1 MTTSD
6 FDISTIINQ
15 TPLFNQQ
22 WYLQNTGQTGG
33 TSGADANIVDAW
45 STATGEGV
53 VIGIV
58 DDFVQNTHPDL
69 NDNYDSSLSF
79 GVLNDPFNVYSDNH
93 GTLVAGIAV
102 GEGDNNIGII
112 GAAPDATFANIPL
125 NFDSPNLFIFDSL
138 LNSFNPLSHNNQN
151 IDIYNISR
159 GSNEDFLE
167 QSSTTNSLKSS
178 SQEGRGGLGNIY
190 VVAAGNNG
198 DSAGNV
204 NYQTITNSRYTITV
218 GAIDHNGQQTFY
230 SNPGA
235 SLLISGYSGNE
246 DAGITST
253 DNVFG
258 SNGDFINGTY
268 SPEFSGT
275 SASTPLVSGVIA
287 LMLEANPNLTW
298 RDVQHILVETAELND
313 SNDLGWVRNG
323 AGHDVNYKY
332 GFGAIDATAAVS
344 TSQTWQGVNEET
356 SLSSGRIE
364 INSVIPDNNFSA
376 TSSSFTIAED
386 IDLEW
391 VEIVFDAD
399 HAWRGDLEIVLTSP
413 DGTESIL
420 AEQRSDDGDD
430 YDNWVFTSARHWG
443 ESSQGEWTL
452 SVSDEASLFEGI
464 WNSWQINLFG
474 TENISPAT
482 NPADNGDSLLSDSIY
497 RFQSSEN
504 PGTYVFV
511 GEEERQS
518 INQNFS
524 DSFREEGLAFRVG
537 SEPNEDLQALYRFQS
552 SENPG
557 TYIFAGEEERQSIN
571 QNFSDSFIEEGLA
584 FYVYKNSS
592 GLGQDFSRF
601 HNLDQPGTYTF
612 ATGAERDNIL
622 DNFPS
627 FVDEG
632 FAFAVDV

>member
-1 MTTSD
+1 MCIRDS
-6 FDISTIINQ
+6 
-15 TPLFNQQ
+15 
-22 WYLQNTGQTGG
+22 
-33 TSGADANIVDAW
+33 
-45 STATGEGV
+45 
-53 VIGIV
+53 
-58 DDFVQNTHPDL
+58 THPDL
-69 NDNYDSSLSF
+69 NDNFDPLLSV
-79 GVLNDPFNVYSDNH
+79 GTLNDPFNLYTDNH

-102 GEGDNNIGII
+102 GEGDNNIGIV
-112 GAAPDATFANIPL
+112 GAAPDATFANLPL
-125 NFDSPNLFIFDSL
+125 LNLDSPL
-138 LNSFNPLSHNNQN
+138 LSFPENFFATYSPLSHQNQE
-151 IDIYNISR
+151 IDIYNNSW
-159 GSNEDFLE
+159 GPEDFTDQQFLLDTIGT
-167 QSSTTNSLKSS
+167 SI
-178 SQEGRGGLGNIY
+178 QEGRGGLGNIF
-190 VVAAGNNG
+190 VFAAGN
-198 DSAGNV
+198 SREVEGNV
-204 NYQTITNSRYTITV
+204 NYQSVTNSRYTIAV

-230 SNPGA
+230 STPGA
-235 SLLISGYSGNE
+235 ALLISGYSGNE
-246 DAGITST
+246 NVGITST

-313 SNDLGWVRNG
+313 STNIDWSRNG
-323 AGHDVNYKY
+323 AGHDINHNY
-332 GFGAIDATAAVS
+332 GFGAIDATAAVNAA
-344 TSQTWQGVNEET
+344 QTWQNVNEEV
-356 SLSSGRIE
+356 SLSSGRIN
-364 INSVIPDNNFSA
+364 INSIIPDNNFLG
-376 TSSSFTIAED
+376 TSSSFTIAQD
-386 IDLEW
+386 IELEW

-420 AEQRSDDGDD
+420 AEQRFDNGDD

-452 SVSDEASLFEGI
+452 SVSDEASLFEGV

-474 TENISPAT
+474 TENISQAT
-482 NPADNGDSLLSDSIY
+482 IPVDDGDSLLSDSIY
-497 RFQSSEN
+497 RFQSTTT

-524 DSFREEGLAFRVG
+524 DNFIEEGLAFRVEN
-537 SEPNEDLQALYRFQS
+537 EPNEDLQALYRFQS
-552 SENPG
+552 RATPG

-571 QNFSDSFIEEGLA
+571 ENFSDNFIEEGLA
-584 FYVYKNSS
+584 FYVYDNGS
-592 GLGQDFSRF
+592 GLGQEFSRF
-601 HNLDQPGTYTF
+601 HNLDEPGTYVF

-622 DNFPS
+622 ANFPN